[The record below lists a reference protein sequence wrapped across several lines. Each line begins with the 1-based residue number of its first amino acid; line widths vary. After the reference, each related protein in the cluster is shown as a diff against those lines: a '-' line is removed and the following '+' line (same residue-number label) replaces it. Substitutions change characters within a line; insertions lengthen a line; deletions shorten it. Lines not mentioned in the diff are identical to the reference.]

1 MFAVVKTGGKQYRVA
16 VNDRLTV
23 ENLPA
28 EPDST
33 IELTEVLMVGGD
45 GAPKVGAPIVNGA
58 KVTAKVIAHELA
70 DKVLIFKKKRR
81 HNYRRKRGHRQ
92 SQTVL
97 QVTAIHPGK

>member
-28 EPDST
+28 EPESMV
-33 IELTEVLMVGGD
+33 ELTEVLMVGGD
-45 GAPKVGAPIVNGA
+45 GALKLGAPTVAGA
-58 KVTAKVIAHELA
+58 KVTAQVVSQELT

-92 SQTVL
+92 SVTVL